1 MRKTGVFILVFL
13 LLVLMASCEKGERG
27 PAKATTQGVQTTSAE
42 ATAPDQEFHGAEA
55 SQAGDTAEG
64 EPRIAFDQKDFD
76 FGEVEAGQ
84 EVEKTFKF
92 RNTGDGT
99 LLIRNVRSG

>member
-1 MRKTGVFILVFL
+1 MRKTGVFSLVFL
-13 LLVLMASCEKGERG
+13 LVVIMAGCERG
-27 PAKATTQGVQTTSAE
+27 EKSPAKATQGVPTSSSE
-42 ATAPDQEFHGAEA
+42 AKTPDQESHGAEA
-55 SQAGDTAEG
+55 SQADNTAVG
-64 EPRIAFDQKDFD
+64 EPKIAFDQKDFD

-84 EVEKTFKF
+84 EVEKIFKF